1 MDVKRTLTEAI
12 ASARQM
18 VVGLTANA
26 EQVAGR
32 GVSAEFIAR
41 GKETMERVQKLNDE
55 QEALKT
61 ASKLKT
67 EELNA
72 AADEMKAWQSEA
84 TKAVKLAYI
93 NQPTKWSDFG
103 LTAKR

>member
-1 MDVKRTLTEAI
+1 MEVKKSLTEVLAGV
-12 ASARQM
+12 RQM
-18 VVGLTANA
+18 TVGLTANA
-26 EQVAGR
+26 AQVAAR
-32 GVSAEFIAR
+32 GVTAEFTAR
-41 GKETMERVQKLNDE
+41 GKTIMEKVQSLNDE

-61 ASKLKT
+61 AAKLKT

-84 TKAVKLAYI
+84 VKAVKLAYI

>member
-1 MDVKRTLTEAI
+1 MDVKKSLAEML
-12 ASARQM
+12 ASVRQM
-18 VVGLTANA
+18 TVGLTANA
-26 EQVAGR
+26 AQVAGR
-32 GVSAEFIAR
+32 GVSAEFTGH
-41 GKETMERVQKLNDE
+41 GKAIIERVQTLNDE

-61 ASKLKT
+61 ALKLKT

-72 AADEMKAWQSEA
+72 AAAEMKAWQSEA